1 MIIPAAP
8 KIAIAGQ
15 VGSGKSTVSRLVAAA
30 TGWERFS
37 TGELFRR
44 IAATRGMT
52 PLELNV
58 FARNHAEIDDEV
70 DGRLA
75 ALADDPDPTVIDSRM
90 AWHFVPA
97 AFKVYLTVDPRVGA
111 QRIFAAARADER
123 YASIEE
129 AAAKAAAREQEET
142 ARYGL
147 LYGVNP
153 PHWRNY
159 DLVVDTTHCPPET
172 VVERILQALA
182 APDDPHHAPNPRCL
196 LAPRRLL
203 PSAGAI
209 TDDASTVGV
218 AVAGGYVIIVAG
230 HSAVGA
236 ALAAGSPLVASR
248 LEAFESEAIG
258 PHSSVLVWAESTVTA
273 PGIAKWET
281 RHGFRF
287 ASVPPWLA

>member
-1 MIIPAAP
+1 MTMRAAP
-8 KIAIAGQ
+8 KVAIAGQ
-15 VGSGKSTVSRLVAAA
+15 VGSGKSTVSRLLAAA

-44 IAATRGMT
+44 IAAARGMS

-58 FARNHAEIDDEV
+58 FARNHPEIDDEV

-90 AWHFVPA
+90 AWHFVPT

-111 QRIFAAARADER
+111 QRIFSAARADER

-129 AAAKAAAREQEET
+129 AAAKSAAREQEET

-159 DLVVDTTHCPPET
+159 DLVVDTTHCPPEEG
-172 VVERILQALA
+172 VERILQAFA
-182 APDDPHHAPNPRCL
+182 SPAGTHHAPNPQCL
-196 LAPRRLL
+196 LSPRRLL
-203 PSAGAI
+203 PSTAA
-209 TDDASTVGV
+209 DDASTVGV
-218 AVAGGYVIIVAG
+218 AVARGYAIIIAG

-236 ALAAGSPLVASR
+236 ALAAGDPLVACR
-248 LEAFESEAIG
+248 LEAFESEPVA
-258 PHSSVLVWAESTVTA
+258 PHRNALEWAEAAVTA
-273 PGIAKWET
+273 RRIEEWET

-287 ASVPPWLA
+287 ASAPPWLA